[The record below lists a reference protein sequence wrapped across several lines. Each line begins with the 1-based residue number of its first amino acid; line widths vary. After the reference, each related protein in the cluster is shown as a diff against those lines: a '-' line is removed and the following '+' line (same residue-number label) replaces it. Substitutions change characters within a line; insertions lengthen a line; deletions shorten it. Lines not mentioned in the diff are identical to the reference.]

1 MFGNLVENRICFKGD
16 GAGGG
21 DTAGQPD
28 VDRFNPAEMRAR
40 EQRYEN
46 KVIAA
51 NNRLRQERGLPGQR
65 IQPGSDAARDIFA
78 ESVTRQLQ
86 DDNSTISAIARKER
100 EAAETQAMGRRM
112 SAATGERYVFGS
124 GGGTDL
130 PQTFIRP
137 DVYQNLVDRTDR
149 TAPGMFGNE
158 SLPPNPLA
166 AGLTAIGNANM
177 ANVKSKID
185 AGGTPVFDD
194 QGIIQGVTHQGL
206 FGGTVYSGNT
216 AFDPFGTADT
226 SSDNEDNRPGTNAMT
241 QQAQAPMDAGTTT
254 PEQIDDLAVN
264 YLQNPFYL
272 YSGQN
277 NLFQPYGYAG
287 NTLVDLLQT
296 RNMQMPGQAAPNL
309 GLFGNPRDFS

>member
-1 MFGNLVENRICFKGD
+1 VFGNLVENRICYKGD

-21 DTAGQPD
+21 DAAGQPD

-40 EQRYEN
+40 EQRVEN
-46 KVIAA
+46 QLVREFNQGRDESDQIKI
-51 NNRLRQERGLPGQR
+51 
-65 IQPGSDAARDIFA
+65 GSTRARDSFA
-78 ESVTRQLQ
+78 KTVNESFS
-86 DDNSTISAIARKER
+86 DIARKER
-100 EAAETQAMGRRM
+100 EAAEAQAMGRTM

-130 PQTFIRP
+130 PQTYITP
-137 DVYQNLVDRTDR
+137 DVYQNLTDRTNR

-166 AGLTAIGNANM
+166 AGLTAMGNANM

-206 FGGTVYSGNT
+206 FGGNVYSGNT
-216 AFDPFGTADT
+216 AFDPFALQTDASGGDRP
-226 SSDNEDNRPGTNAMT
+226 SDNVS
-241 QQAQAPMDAGTTT
+241 QQPAAPAEPVDPGTTT

-272 YSGQN
+272 YSGQG

>member
-1 MFGNLVENRICFKGD
+1 MFGNLVENRICYKGD

-21 DTAGQPD
+21 DAAGQPD

-78 ESVTRQLQ
+78 EEVNRQLQ
-86 DDNSTISAIARKER
+86 DDSSTISAIARKER
-100 EAAETQAMGRRM
+100 EAAEAQAMGRTM

-130 PQTFIRP
+130 PQTYITP
-137 DVYQNLVDRTDR
+137 DVYQNLTDRTNR

-166 AGLTAIGNANM
+166 AGLTAMGNANM

-206 FGGTVYSGNT
+206 FGGNVYSGNT
-216 AFDPFGTADT
+216 AFDPFALQTDASGGDRP
-226 SSDNEDNRPGTNAMT
+226 SDNVS
-241 QQAQAPMDAGTTT
+241 QQPANQPMDPGTTT

-272 YSGQN
+272 YSGQG

>member
-1 MFGNLVENRICFKGD
+1 MFGNLVENRICYKGD

-21 DTAGQPD
+21 DAAGQPD

-40 EQRYEN
+40 EQRVEN
-46 KVIAA
+46 QLVREFNQGRDESDQIKI
-51 NNRLRQERGLPGQR
+51 
-65 IQPGSDAARDIFA
+65 GSTRARDSFA
-78 ESVTRQLQ
+78 KTVNESFS
-86 DDNSTISAIARKER
+86 DIARKER
-100 EAAETQAMGRRM
+100 EAAEAQAMGRTM

-130 PQTFIRP
+130 PQTYITP
-137 DVYQNLVDRTDR
+137 DVYQNLTDRTNR

-166 AGLTAIGNANM
+166 AGLTAMGNANM

-206 FGGTVYSGNT
+206 FGGNVYSGNT
-216 AFDPFGTADT
+216 AFDPFALQTDASGGDRP
-226 SSDNEDNRPGTNAMT
+226 SDNVS
-241 QQAQAPMDAGTTT
+241 QQPAAPAEPVDPGTTT

-272 YSGQN
+272 YSGQG

>member
-1 MFGNLVENRICFKGD
+1 VVFGNLVENRICYKGD

-21 DTAGQPD
+21 DAAGQPD

-40 EQRYEN
+40 EQRVEN
-46 KVIAA
+46 QLVREFNQGRDESDQIKI
-51 NNRLRQERGLPGQR
+51 
-65 IQPGSDAARDIFA
+65 GSTRARDSFA
-78 ESVTRQLQ
+78 KTVNESFS
-86 DDNSTISAIARKER
+86 DIARKER
-100 EAAETQAMGRRM
+100 EAAEAQAMGRTM

-130 PQTFIRP
+130 PQTYITP
-137 DVYQNLVDRTDR
+137 DVYQNLTDRTNR

-166 AGLTAIGNANM
+166 AGLTAMGNANM

-206 FGGTVYSGNT
+206 FGGNVYSGNT
-216 AFDPFGTADT
+216 AFDPFALQTDASGGDRP
-226 SSDNEDNRPGTNAMT
+226 SDNVS
-241 QQAQAPMDAGTTT
+241 QQPAAPAEPVDPGTTT

-272 YSGQN
+272 YSGQG

>member
-1 MFGNLVENRICFKGD
+1 MFGNLVENRICYKGD

-21 DTAGQPD
+21 DAAGQPD

-40 EQRYEN
+40 EQRFEN
-46 KVIAA
+46 EQIREFNQGRDESDRLQVGSAQARDAFAA
-51 NNRLRQERGLPGQR
+51 EVNKQLQEPDSQADRIRGLEQ
-65 IQPGSDAARDIFA
+65 A
-78 ESVTRQLQ
+78 
-86 DDNSTISAIARKER
+86 
-100 EAAETQAMGRRM
+100 AAEAQAMGRTM

-130 PQTFIRP
+130 PQTYITP
-137 DVYQNLVDRTDR
+137 DLYQNLTDRTNR

-166 AGLTAIGNANM
+166 AGLTAMGNANM

-216 AFDPFGTADT
+216 AFDPFALQTDASGGDRP
-226 SSDNEDNRPGTNAMT
+226 SDNVS
-241 QQAQAPMDAGTTT
+241 QQPAAPAEPVDPGTTT

-296 RNMQMPGQAAPNL
+296 SNMQMPGQAAPNL
-309 GLFGNPRDFS
+309 NLFGNPRDFS

>member
-1 MFGNLVENRICFKGD
+1 MVFGNLVENRICYKGD

-21 DTAGQPD
+21 DAAGQPD

-40 EQRYEN
+40 EQRVEN
-46 KVIAA
+46 QLVREFNQGRDESDQIKV
-51 NNRLRQERGLPGQR
+51 
-65 IQPGSDAARDIFA
+65 GSTRARDSFA
-78 ESVTRQLQ
+78 KTVNESFS
-86 DDNSTISAIARKER
+86 DIARKER
-100 EAAETQAMGRRM
+100 EAAEAQAMGRTM

-130 PQTFIRP
+130 PQTYITP
-137 DVYQNLVDRTDR
+137 DVYQNLTDRTNR

-166 AGLTAIGNANM
+166 AGLTAMGNANM

-216 AFDPFGTADT
+216 AFNPFALQTDTAGGDRP
-226 SSDNEDNRPGTNAMT
+226 SDNVS
-241 QQAQAPMDAGTTT
+241 QQPAAPAEPMDPGTTT

-264 YLQNPFYL
+264 YLQNPFFL
-272 YSGQN
+272 YSGQG
-277 NLFQPYGYAG
+277 NLFQPYGYAP